1 MQSRGCFASAFA
13 LKTFNGVKLCGH
25 LLWSEASIL
34 HKDIYICCMENCG
47 ILYVAVILHTR
58 MWIEIRRNLNE
69 DQRIAVI
76 LHTRMWIEIQPGG
89 GGSGAGDVILHARM
103 WIGIAPQCLQNMI
116 KKSHPPCEDV
126 D

>member
-25 LLWSEASIL
+25 LLWSEASML

-47 ILYVAVILHTR
+47 ILNVAVILCARMWIEMVQHASVAAAAVVILCAR
-58 MWIEIRRNLNE
+58 MWIEI
-69 DQRIAVI
+69 AY
-76 LHTRMWIEIQPGG
+76 
-89 GGSGAGDVILHARM
+89 ARKY
-103 WIGIAPQCLQNMI
+103 QLSLV
-116 KKSHPPCEDV
+116 SHPLCEDV